1 MYRNRVRTYARVAVD
16 TMKMMMKIPKKDG
29 LGVMSMDAGAGIITG
44 AQAISI
50 SLIEGLDGSLQLAKR
65 RMTNNCSLTHI
76 SNTVLYSLHELTR
89 HI

>member
-44 AQAISI
+44 AQAIFI
-50 SLIEGLDGSLQLAKR
+50 SLIQGLDGSVQLAKR
-65 RMTNNCSLTHI
+65 RMTNNPK
-76 SNTVLYSLHELTR
+76 VE
-89 HI
+89 